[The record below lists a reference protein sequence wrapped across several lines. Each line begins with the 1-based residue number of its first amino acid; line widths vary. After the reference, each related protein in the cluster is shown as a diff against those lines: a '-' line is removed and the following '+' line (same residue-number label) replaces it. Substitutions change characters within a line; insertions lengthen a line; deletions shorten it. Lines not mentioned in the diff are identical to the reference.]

1 MDAQTHSSALEVCNF
16 AASPIFAVALCGFI
30 VFGNGSNAGGKKNP
44 SEENPNGKKLM
55 TLEQAASAAAYM

>member
-30 VFGNGSNAGGKKNP
+30 VFGNGSNAGGKKIQA
-44 SEENPNGKKLM
+44 KKTQM
-55 TLEQAASAAAYM
+55 AKN